1 MIDANKVRWLL
12 IGVSLIALLG
22 LAACG
27 DPQQTPVVPAATATA
42 TSGPPDSADTATPTT
57 GGGQAATPV
66 AQPTET
72 AAPAPTDPAPP
83 GPTVTPII
91 LPTVTPAAEPTE
103 TTAPAPTDTAVPA
116 PTDTAAP
123 APAPTNTA
131 VPAPTDTAA
140 PAPAPTD
147 TVLPAPTTPAAGRP
161 EWRRVATGG
170 FEGLA
175 NARGGAVYAAGQGV
189 SRSTDGGATW
199 TALTTAFEAGFVAV
213 APSDPRVIYA
223 GTGEGC
229 FSGFEGTLYRSGDG
243 GATWTEVTGGPF
255 SLDINPTDPNRLLA
269 LNCGNVVRSTDG
281 GRTWTDLPGTI
292 APNYTPAILARGV
305 NDRATI
311 YAVFA
316 SEGGSIQILRTTDDA
331 RTWQT
336 LTTPDFYGPHDF
348 VVDPLD
354 AKHVYLVAGSG
365 FYASAN
371 GGNSWNRLSNGL
383 EPADSDL
390 GNFLQLTSLALDRV
404 SPPPARNA
412 TATLYVGSYGSD
424 PVPPAGVFRWNGIDR
439 WVAAAPAPDGQN
451 ITALLATTAPQQPAL
466 LAATEQ
472 GIYRWPLTLGG
483 Q

>member
-1 MIDANKVRWLL
+1 MIDANKARRLL
-12 IGVSLIALLG
+12 LGLSLIALLG

-27 DPQQTPVVPAATATA
+27 DPQQTPGVPGATATA
-42 TSGPPDSADTATPTT
+42 TSGLPDSANTATPPT
-57 GGGQAATPV
+57 GGQADTPV

-72 AAPAPTDPAPP
+72 AAPAPTDTTPA

-91 LPTVTPAAEPTE
+91 LPTVTPAAEPTD
-103 TTAPAPTDTAVPA
+103 TAAPAPTDTAA
-116 PTDTAAP
+116 
-123 APAPTNTA
+123 
-131 VPAPTDTAA
+131 PAPTDTAA

-147 TVLPAPTTPAAGRP
+147 TTAPAATNTVLPAPTTPAAGRP
-161 EWRRVATGG
+161 EWRQVATGAV
-170 FEGLA
+170 ESLA
-175 NARGGAVYAAGQGV
+175 NAPGGAIYAAGQAGV
-189 SRSTDGGATW
+189 SRSTDGGGTW
-199 TALTTAFEAGFVAV
+199 TRLGGAFEASFVAV

-243 GATWTEVTGGPF
+243 GANWTQVTGGPF
-255 SLDINPTDPNRLLA
+255 ELDINLTDPNRLVA

-281 GRTWTDLPGTI
+281 GRTWTDLSGTT

-311 YAVFA
+311 YAVYA

-336 LTTPDFYGPHDF
+336 LNTPDFYGPHDF

-354 AKHVYLVAGSG
+354 ARHVYLVAGSG

-371 GGNSWNRLSNGL
+371 GGDTWNRLSAGL

-390 GNFLQLTSLALDRV
+390 GNFLQLSELTLDRI

-412 TATLYVGSYGSD
+412 TATLYVGSYGTD
-424 PVPPAGVFRWNGIDR
+424 RVPPAGVFRWNGIDR
-439 WVAAAPAPDGQN
+439 WVSAAPAPAAQN
-451 ITALLATTAPQQPAL
+451 ITALLATTAPNQPAL
-466 LAATEQ
+466 IAATER
-472 GIYRWPLTLGG
+472 GLYRWPLNVGG